1 MMRDACKAAVL
12 AAAALLAACAAE
24 AAPLPAPGL
33 ARPPERELWLTHR
46 CAALGRAV
54 TALSAEYGD
63 RYGRGGEYASVLG
76 SLSNRLAR
84 AADAESPAL
93 VQALAA
99 LRDQALRD
107 HPLVRDLDILV
118 VRRRPKDMKT
128 ERRRVPNPDQR
139 ISFNG
144 EPGREIGYPSNHEC
158 NSSLE
163 RDGYDN
169 EIAVLSFRGG
179 APARRTLYRPPD
191 GGYVGE
197 ADLDWDA
204 RRLLFTKSNATGW
217 RVCEVNADGSGFRQ
231 VSNLPEDVDCFD
243 ACYLPD
249 GGIVFGSTATFQSV
263 PCWHG
268 LKRVSNLYRMESD
281 RRTVRQLCFD
291 QDHDLHPVVLAN
303 GQVLYS
309 RWDYTGIS
317 HIYLRMLMAMN
328 PDGTGQRAVYGSNSW
343 FPNALY
349 FPRELP
355 GQPGSLVSI
364 LSGYHGPCRMGQ
376 LVLIDTARGH
386 REAEGI
392 VRRISGENQPVT
404 RVVRDNLVG
413 NDWPKFLT
421 PYPLDAAHV
430 LVSAKLAP
438 GAPWALCL
446 ADAHDNVAVLHA
458 DPDYALLEPVP
469 LAPRPRPPVL
479 PSRVD
484 TNRTDALVYLQ
495 DVYTG
500 PGLAGVPRGTV
511 KRLRLVAYHF
521 GYLNMAGPDKVG
533 RGGPWEVMR
542 IVGTVPVEADGS
554 AFFRVPANTPLAF
567 QALDAE
573 GKAVQLMRSWYTAMP
588 GEYVSCAGCHEPP
601 PQAAP
606 SLAAV
611 AARRAPCEVA
621 PWRGPARGFDFAREV
636 QPVLDRHCVSCH
648 DGSSAAVEEFSDTR
662 TGSRHTGG
670 PGSTP
675 AADGGEAVPPFV
687 CNRPFSP
694 VVFRQ
699 LYKQG
704 RPDLRAET
712 CFPDYKGLPGSKL
725 DTDRMHPSMRAAT
738 GGLLR
743 YTPAYE
749 ALVPRVRRVG
759 IEDDVS
765 LLTPG
770 EYHADTSPLVQLLRR
785 GHHGV
790 RLDAEAWDRLVT
802 WIDLN
807 APCHGT
813 WGEVFPIPDGM
824 HGRRMALRKIVGG
837 PADDPEAIPLSVP
850 YDATPVGAGGR
861 ASPRAAAAWP
871 FDAGEARRRQAALG
885 RPRETFDLGG
895 GETLE
900 LVALPGGR
908 FVMGDAMGAENE
920 RPPTAV
926 EVAPF
931 HMAVCEI
938 SNAQF
943 ARFDPAHDSGRY
955 VKRHETDDDEG
966 LPLNRPEQP
975 VLRVSWERA
984 TAFCRWLS
992 ERTGRRFALPTEAQW
1007 EWAARAGSDGWQPRE
1022 WVSPEAVGRCA
1033 NVADARFTGAI
1044 RGTTRVTGGL
1054 EHLLL
1059 DGEVPQ
1065 PQVVDDG
1072 AVVTAPVGSYL
1083 PNAWGL
1089 HDLAGNGA
1097 EWTRSAAAPYPYAEV
1112 KQDEERCRAPLV
1124 TAVQMAESGVRAASG
1139 IPRDA
1144 AFADVRRVVRGGS
1157 FYEPPNRC
1165 GPAARLDYP
1174 AWQRVFNVGFRV
1186 VCE

>member
-1 MMRDACKAAVL
+1 MLRRLSNAHWL
-12 AAAALLAACAAE
+12 AIALLGAGAAQAAFE
-24 AAPLPAPGL
+24 PAPVA
-33 ARPPERELWLTHR
+33 ARPPERELWLRHR
-46 CAALGRAV
+46 CGSLGAALAS
-54 TALSAEYGD
+54 LSDKYGPRYANGAAYAESLH
-63 RYGRGGEYASVLG
+63 A
-76 SLSNRLAR
+76 LSNRLAR
-84 AADAESPAL
+84 VAGGEAED
-93 VQALAA
+93 VIRELAA
-99 LRDQALRD
+99 LRDRAFRD
-107 HPLVRDLDILV
+107 HPLLRDLDVLV
-118 VRRRPKDMKT
+118 VRRRPKDMRAEAK
-128 ERRRVPNPDQR
+128 RVPNPEQR
-139 ISFNG
+139 LTFNRD
-144 EPGREIGYPSNHEC
+144 EGRDIGYPSNHEC

-169 EIAVLSFRGG
+169 EIVALSFRGG
-179 APARRTLYRPPD
+179 VPARRTLYRPPD
-191 GGYVGE
+191 GAYVGE
-197 ADLDWDA
+197 VDLDWDA
-204 RRLLFTKSNATGW
+204 RRVLFTKSDATGW
-217 RVCEVNADGSGFRQ
+217 RVCEINADGSGFRQ
-231 VSNLPEDVDCFD
+231 VTNLPGDVDCFD

-249 GGIVFGSTATFQSV
+249 GGIVFGATATFQSV

-268 LKRVSNLYRMESD
+268 LKRVSNLYRLEPD

-291 QDHDLHPVVLAN
+291 QDHDLHPMVLAN
-303 GQVLYS
+303 GQVMYS

-355 GQPGSLVSI
+355 GQSGRLVCI
-364 LSGYHGPCRMGQ
+364 LSGYHGPCRAGQ
-376 LVLIDTARGH
+376 LVVIDTARGH
-386 REAEGI
+386 REGEGI
-392 VRRISGENQPVT
+392 VRRISGENQPVV
-404 RVVRDNLVG
+404 RLVRDNLVG

-421 PYPLDAAHV
+421 PFPLDDRHI
-430 LVSAKLAP
+430 LVSVKRAP
-438 GAPWALCL
+438 GAPWALAL
-446 ADAHDNVAVLHA
+446 ADGFDNVATLVE
-458 DPDYALLEPVP
+458 DPDCALLEPVP

-484 TNRTDALVYLQ
+484 TSRADALVYLQ

-500 PGLAGVPRGTV
+500 PGLAGLPRGTV

-567 QALDAE
+567 QALDEE

-588 GEYVSCAGCHEPP
+588 GEYVACAGCHEPP

-606 SLAAV
+606 SLAAL

-636 QPVLDRHCVSCH
+636 QPVLDRHCVRCH
-648 DGSSAAVEEFSDTR
+648 DGTVK
-662 TGSRHTGG
+662 GW
-670 PGSTP
+670 
-675 AADGGEAVPPFV
+675 
-687 CNRPFSP
+687 
-694 VVFRQ
+694 
-699 LYKQG
+699 
-704 RPDLRAET
+704 PDLRSEEH
-712 CFPDYKGLPGSKL
+712 FPDYKGLPGSKL
-725 DTDRMHPSMRAAT
+725 DTDRMHPAQRAAT

-759 IEDDVS
+759 IEDGVS

-770 EYHADTSPLVQLLRR
+770 EYHADTSPLIQLLRR

-813 WGEVFPIPDGM
+813 WGEVFPIPGGM
-824 HGRRMALRKIVGG
+824 HERRMALRKIVGG
-837 PADDPEAIPLSVP
+837 PADDPEAIPAAEPYAAVP
-850 YDATPVGAGGR
+850 PAPQRDDATPAPQAAG
-861 ASPRAAAAWP
+861 WP
-871 FDAGEARRRQAALG
+871 FNAEEARRRQAALG
-885 RPRETFDLGG
+885 QVRETVDLGG
-895 GETLE
+895 GVALE
-900 LVALPGGR
+900 LVAVPGGR
-908 FVMGDAMGAENE
+908 FVMGAANGAANE
-920 RPPTAV
+920 RPPTVV

-931 HMAVCEI
+931 RMAAYEI

-975 VLRVSWERA
+975 VLRVSWEQA

-1007 EWAARAGSDGWQPRE
+1007 EWAARAGSSGGQPVE
-1022 WVSPEAVGRCA
+1022 WTSAEAVGRSA

-1044 RGTTRVTGGL
+1044 KGKTRITGGL

-1065 PQVVDDG
+1065 RQVVDDG
-1072 AVVTAPVGSYL
+1072 AVVTAAVGSYI
-1083 PNAWGL
+1083 PNVWGL
-1089 HDLAGNGA
+1089 CDLAGNAA
-1097 EWTRSAAAPYPYAEV
+1097 EWTRSAAAAYPYADGDGRNDV
-1112 KQDEERCRAPLV
+1112 SVA
-1124 TAVQMAESGVRAASG
+1124 
-1139 IPRDA
+1139 
-1144 AFADVRRVVRGGS
+1144 VRRVVRGGS
-1157 FYEPPNRC
+1157 FYDPPNRC
-1165 GPAARLDYP
+1165 GPAIRLDYP

>member
-1 MMRDACKAAVL
+1 MMRDACKAAAL

-24 AAPLPAPGL
+24 AAPSPVPVA
-33 ARPPERELWLTHR
+33 ARAPERELWLTHR

-54 TALSAEYGD
+54 AALSAEYGD

-76 SLSNRLAR
+76 ALSNRLAR
-84 AADAESPAL
+84 ASEADTPAS
-93 VQALAA
+93 VQELAA

-107 HPLVRDLDILV
+107 HPLVRDLDVLV
-118 VRRRPKDMKT
+118 VRRRPKDLKA
-128 ERRRVPNPDQR
+128 ERQRVPNPDQR
-139 ISFNG
+139 ITFNR
-144 EPGREIGYPSNHEC
+144 EEGREIGYPSNHEC

-169 EIAVLSFRGG
+169 EIAVLSFRNG
-179 APARRTLYRPPD
+179 APSTRTLYRPPD

-197 ADLDWDA
+197 VDLDWDA
-204 RRLLFTKSNATGW
+204 RRLLFTKSDATSW
-217 RVCEVNADGSGFRQ
+217 RVCEIGADGTGFRA
-231 VSNLPEDVDCFD
+231 VSNLPDDVHCFD
-243 ACYLPD
+243 PCYLPD

-268 LKRVSNLYRMESD
+268 LKRVSSLCRMEAD
-281 RRTVRQLCFD
+281 RKAVRQLCFD

-303 GQVLYS
+303 GQVMYS

-355 GQPGSLVSI
+355 GQPGRFVSV

-376 LVLIDTARGH
+376 LVVIDPTRGYQ
-386 REAEGI
+386 EGEGI
-392 VRRISGENQPVT
+392 VQRISGEGQPVT

-413 NDWPKFLT
+413 SDWPKFLT
-421 PYPLDAAHV
+421 PYPLDATHF

-446 ADAHDNVAVLHA
+446 ADTFDNVAVLHA
-458 DPDYALLEPVP
+458 DRDYALLEPVP
-469 LAPRPRPPVL
+469 LAARPRPPIL

-484 TNRTDALVYLQ
+484 TDRTDGLVYLQ

-511 KRLRLVAYHF
+511 KSLRLVAYHF

-542 IVGTVPVEADGS
+542 IIGTVPVEADGS

-588 GEYVSCAGCHEPP
+588 GETVSCSGCHEPP

-606 SLAAV
+606 SLPSLAT
-611 AARRAPCEVA
+611 RRTPREVT
-621 PWRGPARGFDFAREV
+621 PWYGPARGFDFAREV
-636 QPVLDRHCVSCH
+636 QPVLDRHCAGCH
-648 DGSSAAVEEFSDTR
+648 DGSKK
-662 TGSRHTGG
+662 GM
-670 PGSTP
+670 
-675 AADGGEAVPPFV
+675 
-687 CNRPFSP
+687 
-694 VVFRQ
+694 
-699 LYKQG
+699 
-704 RPDLRAET
+704 PDLRGEAF
-712 CFPDYKGLPGSKL
+712 FPDYKGLPGSKL

-759 IEDDVS
+759 IEDGAS

-770 EYHADTSPLVQLLRR
+770 EYHADTSPLIQLLRR

-790 RLDAEAWDRLVT
+790 RLEPEAWDRLVT

-824 HGRRMALRKIVGG
+824 RERRMALRQVVGG
-837 PADDPEAIPLSVP
+837 PADDPEAIPQAQP
-850 YDATPVGAGGR
+850 YDVTPVAPADVCGGAVPVVSG
-861 ASPRAAAAWP
+861 WP
-871 FDAGEARRRQAALG
+871 FDEKEAQRRQAALG
-885 RPRETFDLGG
+885 KTRETVDLGSG
-895 GETLE
+895 VTLT
-900 LVALPGGR
+900 LVAIPGGR
-908 FVMGDAMGAENE
+908 FALGDADGATSEQPKSE
-920 RPPTAV
+920 V
-926 EVAPF
+926 EVAAF
-931 HMAVCEI
+931 RLGVCEV
-938 SNAQF
+938 SNEQY
-943 ARFDPAHDSGRY
+943 ARFDAAHASGAY
-955 VKRHETDDDEG
+955 AKRHAADDDEG
-966 LPLNRPEQP
+966 MPLNRPEQP

-984 TAFCRWLS
+984 TAFCSWLS
-992 ERTGRRFALPTEAQW
+992 ARTGRRFSLPTEAQW
-1007 EWAARAGSDGWQPRE
+1007 EWSARAGSAARQPVAWTTPAE
-1022 WVSPEAVGRCA
+1022 IGRCA
-1033 NVADARFTGAI
+1033 NVADARFTDVI
-1044 RGTTRVTGGL
+1044 RGKTRVTGGL

-1059 DGEVPQ
+1059 DGEVPLSE
-1065 PQVVDDG
+1065 VVDDG
-1072 AVVTAPVGSYL
+1072 AVVTAPVGSYA
-1083 PNAWGL
+1083 PNVWGL
-1089 HDLAGNGA
+1089 YDMAGNVA
-1097 EWTRSAAAPYPYAEV
+1097 EWTRSAAAPYPYA
-1112 KQDEERCRAPLV
+1112 DGDGRNDV
-1124 TAVQMAESGVRAASG
+1124 TAGA
-1139 IPRDA
+1139 
-1144 AFADVRRVVRGGS
+1144 RRIVRGGS
-1157 FYEPPNRC
+1157 FYDPPDRC
-1165 GPAARLDYP
+1165 GPAVRIDYP